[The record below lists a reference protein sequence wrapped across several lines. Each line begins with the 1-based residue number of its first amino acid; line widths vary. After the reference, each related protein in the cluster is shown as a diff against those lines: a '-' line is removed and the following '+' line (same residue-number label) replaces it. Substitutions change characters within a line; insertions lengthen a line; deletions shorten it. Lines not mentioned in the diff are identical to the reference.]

1 MNKLLQDCYM
11 GLNQTMGVFKLQAAT
26 ETLNDIREFK
36 NKADLIHAEL
46 ITLIETLSDSG
57 TFSERSSVYQST
69 NVSKNSSNSFS
80 MLPAKPKIFYGR
92 EQELDS
98 VLKLLNQVSPRIA
111 ILGGG
116 GMGKTSLAKAVL
128 LHPDTSSKFEHRF
141 FVSAEAATSSI
152 ELAAL
157 VGLHIGLNPGQ
168 DLTKF
173 VVRYFTM
180 KQSCLLILDNL
191 ETVWEPIQSRNGIE
205 EFLSLLSEV
214 EHLALMITMRGAERP
229 AKVQWTHPCLLP
241 LQPLSD
247 DAARQT
253 FMDITDNSNTYEEV
267 TQLLEFT
274 DNMPLAVDLM
284 AHLVDYEGF
293 SNVLER
299 WEAEKTSLLSV
310 GFDRQ
315 SSLDASIRL
324 SLSSSRLTS
333 GSKEL
338 LSLLAILPNGLSEA
352 ELVESHLGIPNILSC
367 KAALQ
372 ATSLIYRDGN
382 KRFLLLMP
390 VREYIQ
396 QFMPVSECHIQ
407 TIRKTFYV
415 LLRIF
420 RKYQGEQ
427 LQPVLNQITL
437 NLANLHEVLKR
448 GLDQTAET
456 FMDTIYCAL
465 SLNRF
470 CQFTGRGYAPLMDY
484 IQHFVSGPHNHKLK
498 TMCTLGLL
506 RTPKY
511 HTLVSEETIVQVI
524 SQLEHTNDPLLEEF
538 YQGAGLY
545 FQYKKADLQQAMQF
559 HQKALALSEQ
569 CADSKG
575 QCSNLIRISALE
587 LCAGDYAAAKT
598 HLSTVQ
604 RLSKLSGDLHTEAM
618 AIQFEASCSIVRG
631 HYRESTA
638 QLNKARELVKMS
650 GFSGGEL
657 HHNIMRTLGEIH
669 YLKSEY
675 AQARH
680 IHSQEVETT
689 SPTHNGFSYA
699 YALLNVAQIDLIID
713 GPREDMYHRVNTA
726 RITAKLTSR
735 DEISIE
741 CDRVQAMIEV
751 REKKFDVAYSRFC
764 ECLKLT
770 WVTFNE
776 CACPVLEQLADIKTW
791 PLSAPQ
797 HKWPPIYLVYACKS
811 KDKLALHKALLF
823 LGDVFLVNEDETT
836 ATSLYQVALAGFTN
850 MDVHHYRA
858 LCMLRLGDMANKQ
871 GSTSE
876 AIALWKAARPLFVLS
891 SQVQDVADID
901 CRIEALENTHQKL

>member
-1 MNKLLQDCYM
+1 
-11 GLNQTMGVFKLQAAT
+11 
-26 ETLNDIREFK
+26 
-36 NKADLIHAEL
+36 
-46 ITLIETLSDSG
+46 
-57 TFSERSSVYQST
+57 
-69 NVSKNSSNSFS
+69 
-80 MLPAKPKIFYGR
+80 
-92 EQELDS
+92 
-98 VLKLLNQVSPRIA
+98 
-111 ILGGG
+111 
-116 GMGKTSLAKAVL
+116 
-128 LHPDTSSKFEHRF
+128 
-141 FVSAEAATSSI
+141 
-152 ELAAL
+152 
-157 VGLHIGLNPGQ
+157 
-168 DLTKF
+168 
-173 VVRYFTM
+173 
-180 KQSCLLILDNL
+180 
-191 ETVWEPIQSRNGIE
+191 
-205 EFLSLLSEV
+205 
-214 EHLALMITMRGAERP
+214 MITMRGAERP

-247 DAARQT
+247 DAARHT
-253 FMDITDNSNTYEEV
+253 FMDITDNFNTYEEV

-324 SLSSSRLTS
+324 SLSSPRLTS
-333 GSKEL
+333 SSKEL

-352 ELVESHLGIPNILSC
+352 ELVESHLGIQNILSC

-396 QFMPVSECHIQ
+396 QFMPASECHIQ
-407 TIRKTFYV
+407 TIRKNFYF
-415 LLRIF
+415 LLRLF

-427 LQPVLNQITL
+427 LQPVLNQMTL

-448 GLDQTAET
+448 GLDQSAET
-456 FMDTIYCAL
+456 FMDTIHCAL

-470 CQFTGRGYAPLMDY
+470 CRFTGRGYTPLMDY
-484 IQHFVSGPHNHKLK
+484 IQYFISEPHNHKLK
-498 TMCTLGLL
+498 TMCTLEVL
-506 RTPKY
+506 RTRKY
-511 HTLVSEETIVQVI
+511 HALVSEEIIVQVI

-538 YQGAGLY
+538 YQGAGVY
-545 FQYKKADLQQAMQF
+545 FQHTKADLQQAMQF

-569 CADSKG
+569 CEDSKQ
-575 QCSNLIRISALE
+575 QCSHLINISAME
-587 LCAGDYAAAKT
+587 WCAGDYAAVKT
-598 HLSTVQ
+598 HTSTAK
-604 RLSKLSGDLHTEAM
+604 RLSKLAGDLHTEALV
-618 AIQFEASCSIVRG
+618 IRLEAACSKVGG
-631 HYRESTA
+631 HYQESTV

-650 GFSGGEL
+650 GFSGGET
-657 HHNIMRTLGEIH
+657 HHSIMRELGEIH

-699 YALLNVAQIDLIID
+699 YALLNIVQIDLIID

-726 RITAKLTSR
+726 RITAKLNLR
-735 DEISIE
+735 DDISIA

-764 ECLKLT
+764 ECFKLT
-770 WVTFNE
+770 WVTLNE
-776 CACPVLEQLADIKTW
+776 SACLVLEQLADIKTW
-791 PLSAPQ
+791 PLSVPQ

-823 LGDVFLVNEDETT
+823 LGDVFIVNEDEKT

-850 MDVHHYRA
+850 MDVHHYQA
-858 LCMLRLGDMANKQ
+858 LCMLRLGDLANKQ

-876 AIALWKAARPLFVLS
+876 AITLWKAARPLFVQS
-891 SQVQDVADID
+891 SQVQDVSDID
-901 CRIEALENTHQKL
+901 CRIEALENTHQRAL

>member
-1 MNKLLQDCYM
+1 
-11 GLNQTMGVFKLQAAT
+11 
-26 ETLNDIREFK
+26 
-36 NKADLIHAEL
+36 
-46 ITLIETLSDSG
+46 
-57 TFSERSSVYQST
+57 
-69 NVSKNSSNSFS
+69 
-80 MLPAKPKIFYGR
+80 
-92 EQELDS
+92 
-98 VLKLLNQVSPRIA
+98 
-111 ILGGG
+111 
-116 GMGKTSLAKAVL
+116 
-128 LHPDTSSKFEHRF
+128 
-141 FVSAEAATSSI
+141 
-152 ELAAL
+152 
-157 VGLHIGLNPGQ
+157 
-168 DLTKF
+168 
-173 VVRYFTM
+173 
-180 KQSCLLILDNL
+180 
-191 ETVWEPIQSRNGIE
+191 
-205 EFLSLLSEV
+205 
-214 EHLALMITMRGAERP
+214 MITMRGAERP

-284 AHLVDYEGF
+284 AHLADYEGF

-324 SLSSSRLTS
+324 SLSSPRLTS

-382 KRFLLLMP
+382 KRFPLLMP

-396 QFMPVSECHIQ
+396 QFMPASECHIQ
-407 TIRKTFYV
+407 TIRENFYV
-415 LLRIF
+415 LLRLF
-420 RKYQGEQ
+420 RKYQGQQ
-427 LQPVLNQITL
+427 LQPVLNQMTL

-448 GLDQTAET
+448 GLDQRAES
-456 FMDTIYCAL
+456 FMDTIHCAL

-470 CQFTGRGYAPLMDY
+470 CQLTGRQYTPLVDY
-484 IQHFVSGPHNHKLK
+484 IQYFISGPHNHKLK
-498 TMCTLGLL
+498 TMCTLEAL
-506 RTPKY
+506 RTRKY
-511 HTLVSEETIVQVI
+511 QTLVSEETIVQEI

-538 YQGAGLY
+538 YQGTGVY
-545 FQYKKADLQQAMQF
+545 FQYTKADLQKAMQF

-569 CADSKG
+569 CEDSKR
-575 QCSNLIRISALE
+575 QCSHLINISAVE
-587 LCAGDYAAAKT
+587 WCAGDYAAAKT
-598 HLSTVQ
+598 HASRAQ
-604 RLSKLSGDLHTEAM
+604 RLSKLAGDLHTQALVNRLEA
-618 AIQFEASCSIVRG
+618 ACSGVAG
-631 HYRESTA
+631 HYQESTA

-650 GFSGGEL
+650 GFSGGDL
-657 HHNIMRTLGEIH
+657 HHTIMRALGEIH

-680 IHSQEVETT
+680 IHSQEIETT
-689 SPTHNGFSYA
+689 SPTHNPFAYA
-699 YALLNVAQIDLIID
+699 YALLNIAHIDLIID

-726 RITAKLTSR
+726 RIIAKSIPR
-735 DEISIE
+735 DDISDA

-770 WVTFNE
+770 WATLNE
-776 CACPVLEQLADIKTW
+776 SACLVLEQLADIKTW
-791 PLSAPQ
+791 PLGAPQ

-823 LGDVFLVNEDETT
+823 LGDVFIVNEDETT

-850 MDVHHYRA
+850 MDVHRYRA
-858 LCMLRLGDMANKQ
+858 LCMLRLGDLANSQ
-871 GSTSE
+871 GRTSE
-876 AIALWKAARPLFVLS
+876 GITLWRAAQPLFLQS
-891 SQVQDVADID
+891 SLVQDVADINF
-901 CRIEALENTHQKL
+901 RIETVKNTH